1 MRGLHSD
8 LETAADVEEPDQAG
22 AGVVDQARYLGDQV
36 GGCHEETFLKIFQ
49 KQKNISETW
58 KYFRKIRIS

>member
-36 GGCHEETFLKIFQ
+36 GGGHEKTFLKIFQ
-49 KQKNISETW
+49 KQNNVSE
-58 KYFRKIRIS
+58 S

>member
-36 GGCHEETFLKIFQ
+36 GGGHEETFLKIFQ
-49 KQKNISETW
+49 KQKNISET
-58 KYFRKIRIS
+58 